1 MNKKCWVSSERHKRE
16 VAQKQK
22 EVERFQKEIKTFK
35 ILKEKQ
41 TVTQCLNCI
50 SQSNEV
56 KKKKHNS
63 SHS

>member
-41 TVTQCLNCI
+41 TVT
-50 SQSNEV
+50 
-56 KKKKHNS
+56 
-63 SHS
+63 